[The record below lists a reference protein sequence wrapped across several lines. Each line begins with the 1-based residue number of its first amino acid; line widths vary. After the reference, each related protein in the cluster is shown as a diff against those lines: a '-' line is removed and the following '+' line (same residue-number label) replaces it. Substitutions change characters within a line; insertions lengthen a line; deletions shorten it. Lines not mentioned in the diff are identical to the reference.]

1 MNRIWDAIV
10 IGGGQAGLA
19 TGYHLQ
25 KSKLQFLI
33 LESEER
39 AAGSWPKY
47 YDSLKLFSPARFS
60 SLPGMKI
67 PGDPDRY
74 PTKSEVISYLED
86 YQKYFN
92 LPIVKNSK
100 VISVVQENHIFTIQT
115 ASGSK
120 YKSKSIINATGSFNN
135 PFTPSIKG
143 QELFMRRTIH
153 SADYLTPEAFTN
165 QRVVVVGSRNSAV
178 QIAIELADV
187 SNTTLAVRHPVKI
200 VSQKVLGKDLHFWL
214 KIIGF
219 DSFPFWKF
227 GKKVHTSDS
236 VIDSG
241 NFKGPLDKGKPDQKQ
256 MFTSFYSEGVVW
268 ADGTKEPVDTVIFAT
283 GYRSNFPYLLEVDAL
298 DAEGNPIHAGGVSTS
313 TPGLYYVGIEGQRSF
328 ASATLRGVGSDADY
342 VVRKLLAY
350 LETFK

>member
-10 IGGGQAGLA
+10 FGGGQAGLA
-19 TGYHLQ
+19 TGHHLQ

-47 YDSLKLFSPARFS
+47 YDSLKLFSPAQFS

-92 LPIVKNSK
+92 LPIVRNSK
-100 VISVVQENHIFTIQT
+100 VISVVQENHEFTIQT

-143 QELFMRRTIH
+143 QELFMGRTIH
-153 SADYLTPEAFTN
+153 SADYLTREAFTN

-200 VSQKVLGKDLHFWL
+200 VSQKILGKDLHFWL
-214 KIIGF
+214 RIIGF
-219 DSFPFWKF
+219 DTFPFWKF
-227 GKKVHTSDS
+227 GKTVPTSNS

-241 NFKGPLDKGKPDQKQ
+241 NFKELLDKGKPDQKQ

-268 ADGTKEPVDTVIFAT
+268 PDGTKEPVDTVIFAT
-283 GYRSNFPYLLEVDAL
+283 GYQSNFPYLLEVEAL
-298 DAEGNPIHAGGVSTS
+298 DVEGNPIHAGGVSTS
-313 TPGLYYVGIEGQRSF
+313 TPGLYYVGIEGQQSF
-328 ASATLRGVGSDADY
+328 ASATLRGVDSDAGY
-342 VVRKLLAY
+342 VVRKLLDY
-350 LETFK
+350 LEAIK